1 MQQVRRAVDV
11 GVSGAADHRAVASL
25 AMRNAIVAVFAIG
38 LAACQSS
45 DVSRSLGARCERSDD
60 CDERCL
66 SGGDWPEGFCTI
78 ACETDNDCPVDAAC
92 LEEEGGVCAFSCSTD
107 SNCAFLGPGYGCK
120 ERDARGGAG
129 KRTVCR
135 GG

>member
-1 MQQVRRAVDV
+1 MR
-11 GVSGAADHRAVASL
+11 L
-25 AMRNAIVAVFAIG
+25 AIFAMLAI
-38 LAACQSS
+38 AACQSS
-45 DVSRSLGARCERSDD
+45 DVSRELGARCDHSSD

-66 SGGDWPEGFCTI
+66 LPSPDWPGGFCTTQ
-78 ACETDNDCPVDAAC
+78 CETDNDCPEAAVC
-92 LEEEGGVCAFSCSTD
+92 LEEEGGVCAFSCQSD
-107 SNCAFLGPGYGCK
+107 PDCLFLGAGYLCK

>member
-1 MQQVRRAVDV
+1 
-11 GVSGAADHRAVASL
+11 
-25 AMRNAIVAVFAIG
+25 MRWLTIVAIA

-45 DVSRSLGARCERSDD
+45 DVSRELGARCDRSNE

-66 SGGDWPEGFCTI
+66 QPSADWPDGFCTI
-78 ACETDNDCPVDAAC
+78 ACETDLDCPVDAAC
-92 LEEEGGVCAFSCSTD
+92 LEEEGGVCAFTCTIDASCT
-107 SNCAFLGPGYGCK
+107 FLGPGYTCK

-129 KRTVCR
+129 KRLVCR

>member
-1 MQQVRRAVDV
+1 
-11 GVSGAADHRAVASL
+11 
-25 AMRNAIVAVFAIG
+25 MRFAILAIA

-45 DVSRSLGARCERSDD
+45 DVSRELGARCDSSDE

-66 SGGDWPEGFCTI
+66 LPGADWPGGFCTI
-78 ACETDNDCPVDAAC
+78 HCETDVDCPSGAVC
-92 LEEEGGVCAFSCSTD
+92 LEEEGGVCAFACGLD
-107 SNCAFLGPGYGCK
+107 AECGFLGTGYTCK

-129 KRTVCR
+129 KRMVCR